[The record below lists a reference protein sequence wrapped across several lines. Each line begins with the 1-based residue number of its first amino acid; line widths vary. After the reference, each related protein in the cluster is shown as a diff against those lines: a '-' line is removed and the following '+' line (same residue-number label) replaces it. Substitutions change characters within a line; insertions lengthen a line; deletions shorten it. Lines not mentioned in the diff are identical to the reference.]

1 MLLNFLM
8 TILELNLRLYNKAI
22 YRKGIPGILTRVP
35 QVFDHSNLKI
45 LSPKQ
50 LLQKLPTALVHVKTR
65 NTFVKFLNE
74 IWQIIYSLYQA
85 KEIAISQSYR

>member
-1 MLLNFLM
+1 M

-22 YRKGIPGILTRVP
+22 YRKGIPSILTRVP
-35 QVFDHSNLKI
+35 QVFDHLNLKI

>member
-1 MLLNFLM
+1 M

-22 YRKGIPGILTRVP
+22 YRKGIPSILTRVP